1 MNNEHDMSKK
11 VKFSFSRSTWRL
23 IEKIVCALNKSI
35 GQYWRERY
43 RPKQA
48 NSVEKLR
55 LLRTLLHFWRFD
67 SLGRSC
73 GLGRR
78 IRFAGKMKI
87 ILGDNSAILND
98 VTIIGDGTLDIGT
111 NSVIGD
117 SCFLVTHSEISI
129 GNNVMIAAFC
139 YLVDSNHAFF
149 EEDIEIRN
157 QGIITQPI
165 KIEEDVWIG
174 THTVV
179 LAGSHICSGAIIGAN
194 SVVSGTIPARAIA
207 KGNPARVVGFR

>member
-1 MNNEHDMSKK
+1 MIERIVNVMN
-11 VKFSFSRSTWRL
+11 R
-23 IEKIVCALNKSI
+23 SI
-35 GQYWRERY
+35 GHYCRKRC

-55 LLRTLLHFWRFD
+55 LLRTFLHFWRFD
-67 SLGRSC
+67 GLGRSC

-87 ILGDNSAILND
+87 HLGDNSAILND

-129 GNNVMIAAFC
+129 GDNVMIAAFC

-149 EEDIEIRN
+149 EEDIEIRS
-157 QGIITQPI
+157 QGITTQPI

-174 THTVV
+174 AHTIV

-194 SVVSGTIPARAIA
+194 SVVSGTIPTRAIA